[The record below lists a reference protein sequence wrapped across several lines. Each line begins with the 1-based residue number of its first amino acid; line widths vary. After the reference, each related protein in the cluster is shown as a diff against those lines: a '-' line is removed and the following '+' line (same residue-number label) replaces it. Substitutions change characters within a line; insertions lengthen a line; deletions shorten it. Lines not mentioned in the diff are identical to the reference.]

1 MPRFVTRLAISLSL
15 PGLFLAAAFVTASR
29 VSATPS
35 NCGVVPVALVDAKLE
50 IDAAHVTPHRPA
62 SPHGAL
68 ICSYFGNS
76 GRAANEAT
84 INYLPASPTTFVA
97 VEASL
102 AKTHSIRKIAGI
114 GSGAYTYFV
123 APDRF
128 LYVLDGTTQVQIFAT
143 VSLGRLEALGRAL
156 PRLS

>member
-1 MPRFVTRLAISLSL
+1 MTKLAISLSL
-15 PGLFLAAAFVTASR
+15 LGLVPVAVFVTASR
-29 VSATPS
+29 ADATPS
-35 NCGVVPVALVDAKLE
+35 NCGVVPVALVDAKLR
-50 IDAAHVTPHRPA
+50 IDAAHVTAHHPT
-62 SPHGAL
+62 SPRGAL

-84 INYLPASPTTFVA
+84 VNYVATSPTTFVA
-97 VEASL
+97 VEALL
-102 AKTHSIRKIAGI
+102 AKTHSVHKIAGI

-143 VSLGRLEALGRAL
+143 VSLVRLEALARAL
-156 PRLS
+156 PPLS